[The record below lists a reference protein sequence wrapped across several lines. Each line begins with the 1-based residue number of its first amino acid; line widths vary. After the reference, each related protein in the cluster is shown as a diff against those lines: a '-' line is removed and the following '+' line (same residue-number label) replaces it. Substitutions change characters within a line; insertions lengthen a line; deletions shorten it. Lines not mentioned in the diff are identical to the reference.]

1 MLKIG
6 NYNTLKVVK
15 EVDFGLYLESG
26 KGEILIPSKYV
37 PQNTRI
43 GDELEVFVYTD
54 SEDRLIATT
63 LSPIAVV
70 GEFAAMTVKDVTDF
84 GAFLDWGIQKDLLV
98 PNNEQHRKLYKGQKT
113 VVRVCLD
120 PRTDRVV
127 GVGKLGPF
135 LSKDTSELEEKQEV
149 SLLIYEET
157 DLGYMAIIDNQY
169 AGMLYRNE
177 VFEPLEVGDTRLG
190 YIRKIREDGK
200 IDLRLNKEGVAAII
214 DGKDIVLNKLKSEG
228 GFLPYHDKT
237 DADVIKEVFQ
247 ISKKTFKKA
256 IGGLYRDGSIVLLEN
271 GIKLNR

>member
-6 NYNTLKVVK
+6 NYNTLKVAR
-15 EVDFGLYLESG
+15 EVDFGLYLESE
-26 KGEILIPSKYV
+26 KGDILIPKKYV
-37 PQNTRI
+37 PQNTKV

-70 GEFAAMTVKDVTDF
+70 GEFAAMTVKDVAPF

-98 PNNEQHRKLYKGQKT
+98 PNNEQHRKLHVGQKT

-120 PRTDRVV
+120 PRTDRVI
-127 GVGKLGPF
+127 GVGKLNAF
-135 LSKDTSELEEKQEV
+135 LSKDTENLEEGQEV
-149 SLLIYEET
+149 RLLVYDET
-157 DLGYMAIIDNQY
+157 DLGYMAIINNLY

-177 VFEPLEVGDTRLG
+177 VFEPLVVGDTRTG

-200 IDLRLNKEGVAAII
+200 IDLRLSREGVAAIA
-214 DGKDIVLNKLKSEG
+214 DGKDIILEKLKAAG

-237 DADVIKEVFQ
+237 EADTLKKAFQ
-247 ISKKTFKKA
+247 MSKKTFKKA
-256 IGGLYRDGSIVLLEN
+256 IGGLYRDGVIVLLEN
-271 GIKLNR
+271 GIKLND